1 MVDAQGHIV
10 FANALMEALSGYSRA
25 ELSGQLVE
33 LIVPERLRDLHAHH
47 RAEYVANPHARPM
60 GVNLEISLRRKDGGE
75 FPADIALSP
84 LNSPAGP
91 LVVAAVRDATDRR
104 RAQNRMH
111 AVIEVTRAIM
121 EGESER
127 ALRLIAHYARVLGG
141 ADQSMVTV
149 PEPSGETLVVRV
161 ADGERAEAL
170 IGMRMPVLKSLAG
183 EAFRTGKP
191 LNVPDVRKDARAHQP
206 TVIAGRFGPVACMPL
221 RATGRA
227 FGTLVVANQ
236 RGRTTFAG
244 ESLKVVEMFATQ
256 AAVALEYARLG
267 EELQRL
273 AILEDRE
280 RIGKEL
286 HDGVIQALFA
296 VGMTLQATEAKLDDP
311 ETVRTRLATAVES
324 IDAAIRDL
332 RNYIFGLR
340 PGILADRQLD
350 QALRQLAE
358 EFQEKSG
365 IITAV
370 DIDARIAAQFGNA
383 STELVQ
389 IAREALS
396 NVARH
401 AQARTCRLSLVQR
414 GQQGVLEIDD
424 DGRGFDVSHDRR
436 GQGLRNMRER
446 AETVGAKCSIQ
457 SSPAEG
463 TTVRVALPL

>member
-1 MVDAQGHIV
+1 MVDVHGRIV

-33 LIVPERLRDLHAHH
+33 LLVPERLRDLHTRH

-84 LNSPAGP
+84 LQSPGGV
-91 LVVAAVRDATDRR
+91 LVVAAIRDATDRR

-121 EGESER
+121 EGESAR
-127 ALRLIAHYARVLGG
+127 ALRLIAHHARVLGG
-141 ADQSMVTV
+141 ADESMVTV
-149 PEPSGETLVVRV
+149 PEPGGETLVVRV

-170 IGMRMPVLKSLAG
+170 IGIRMPVLKSLAG

-191 LNVPDVRKDARAHQP
+191 VNVPDVRKDARAHQP
-206 TVIAGRFGPVACMPL
+206 AVIAGRFGPMSCMPL
-221 RATGRA
+221 RVAGRS

-236 RGRTTFAG
+236 RGGTRFAG
-244 ESLKVVEMFATQ
+244 ESLKVVEMFASQ
-256 AAVALEYARLG
+256 AAVALEYARLS

-296 VGMTLQATEAKLDDP
+296 VGMTLQATEAKVDDP
-311 ETVRTRLATAVES
+311 ETVRTRLAGAVES
-324 IDAAIRDL
+324 IDSAIRDL

-358 EFQEKSG
+358 EFQERSG

-370 DIDARIAAQFGNA
+370 DIDARIAAQLGNA

-396 NVARH
+396 NAARH
-401 AQARTCRLSLVQR
+401 AQSSTCRLSLVQR
-414 GQQGVLEIDD
+414 GEKAVLEIDD
-424 DGRGFDVSHDRR
+424 DGRGLGLAHDRQ

-446 AETVGAKCSIQ
+446 AQAIGGKFSVE
-457 SSPAEG
+457 SSPTEG